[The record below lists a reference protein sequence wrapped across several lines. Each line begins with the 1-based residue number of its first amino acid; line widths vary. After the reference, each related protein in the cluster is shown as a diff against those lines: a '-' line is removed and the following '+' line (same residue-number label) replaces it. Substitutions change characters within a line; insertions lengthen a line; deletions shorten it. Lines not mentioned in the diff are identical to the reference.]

1 MTLNIGIIAPDFTL
15 KNTELQDVS
24 LSNYK
29 GQTVVVLFFPLAF
42 TSTCTEELCYMRDNI
57 AKFNDLNTTV
67 LAISVDSPFTLKKY
81 KEDNSLNFPVLS
93 DFNKSTSQAYGAFY
107 EDFVLGL
114 KGVAKRAVFLI
125 DKNGMLQY
133 SEVLE
138 NAGNLPDF
146 ESLDKALSNLD

>member
-29 GQTVVVLFFPLAF
+29 GQNVVLLFFPLAY
-42 TSTCTEELCYMRDNI
+42 TSTCTEELCHMRDNI
-57 AKFNDLNTTV
+57 AKFNDLNATV

-81 KEDNSLNFPVLS
+81 KEDHSLNFPVLS
-93 DFNKSTSQAYGAFY
+93 DFNKSTSQAYGSFY

-125 DKNGMLQY
+125 DKNGTLQY

-138 NAGNLPDF
+138 NAGNLPNF

>member
-15 KNTELQDVS
+15 KNTELQDVT

-29 GQTVVVLFFPLAF
+29 GQNVVLLFFPLAF
-42 TSTCTEELCYMRDNI
+42 TSTCTEELCHMRDNI
-57 AKFNDLNTTV
+57 AKFNDLNVNV

-81 KEDNSLNFPVLS
+81 KEDNSLNFSVLS
-93 DFNKSTSQAYGAFY
+93 DFNKETSQAYGAFY

-138 NAGNLPDF
+138 NAGNLPNF
-146 ESLDKALSNLD
+146 ESLEKALSNLK